1 MISQEMVKLGTARS
15 IIRDIFE
22 FGMKRAAEVG
32 EENVLDF
39 SLGNPSVPAPKEV
52 QDAIKELIAELPP
65 KAYHSYTSS
74 AGDNNTR
81 KAVADNL
88 NKRYGTKY
96 EMKNVFMTCGAAA
109 SLNITMKAM
118 ISGDDDEIIVLAP
131 FFPEYKFFIEAH
143 GAKMNLIDPP
153 EDLCI
158 DIEALEKAVNKNTK
172 AIIIN
177 SPNNPSGVIYP
188 KENIEAA
195 CKILKDKSEE
205 YGHPIYIITDE
216 PYREL
221 VYTDEEVAHIP
232 SLYDNTVICYSWSKS
247 LSLPGERI
255 GYILVPDEV
264 ENSEELL
271 AAIGGAARILGYVC
285 APSLFQKV
293 IAKCIDV
300 PADLEVYK
308 KNRDILYDNL
318 TKMGYNV
325 AKPGG
330 AFYLFIQAPNKDADE
345 FAERAKKYDMLVVP
359 GAGFGAKDY
368 MRLSYCVD
376 TVKVEKAIPIFEKL
390 MEEYKNEK

>member
-1 MISQEMVKLGTARS
+1 MISQEMVKLGTAKS
-15 IIRDIFE
+15 VIREISE
-22 FGMKRAAEVG
+22 FGAQRAAIVG
-32 EENVLDF
+32 DENVLDF

-52 QDAIKELIAELPP
+52 QEAIKEIIAELPP

-81 KAVADNL
+81 TAIAENL
-88 NKRYGTKY
+88 NKRYGTDYKLD
-96 EMKNVFMTCGAAA
+96 NVFMTCGAAA
-109 SLNITMKAM
+109 SLNITFKAL
-118 ISGDDDEIIVLAP
+118 ISGDNDEIIVLAP

-143 GAKMNLIDPP
+143 GAKMTLIDPP

-158 DIEALEKAVNKNTK
+158 DIEALKKAVNKNTK

-195 CKILKDKSEE
+195 CKVLEEKSKE
-205 YGHPIYIITDE
+205 YGEPIYIITDE

-221 VYTDEEVAHIP
+221 VYTDEEVVHIP
-232 SLYDNTVICYSWSKS
+232 NLYKNTIVCYSWSKS

-255 GYILVPDEV
+255 GYILVPDAV
-264 ENSEELL
+264 ENSKELL
-271 AAIGGAARILGYVC
+271 AAVGGAARILGYVC

-293 IAKCIDV
+293 ITKCIDV
-300 PADLEVYK
+300 PADLEVYR
-308 KNRDILYDNL
+308 KNREILYNALID
-318 TKMGYNV
+318 MGYTV

-330 AFYLFIQAPNKDADE
+330 AFYMFIQSPSKDADE
-345 FAERAKKYDMLVVP
+345 FAARAKKYDMLVVP

-376 TVKVEKAIPIFEKL
+376 TEKIEKAIPVFEKL

>member
-1 MISQEMVKLGTARS
+1 MISQDMVKLGTARS

-22 FGMKRAAEVG
+22 FGMQRAQVVG

-39 SLGNPSVPAPKEV
+39 SIGNPSVPAPKEV
-52 QDAIKELIAELPP
+52 QDAIKDIIAELPP

-81 KAVADNL
+81 TAIAENL
-88 NKRYGTKY
+88 NKRFGTDY
-96 EMKNVFMTCGAAA
+96 TLNNIFMTCGAAA
-109 SLNITMKAM
+109 SLNICFKSM
-118 ISGDDDEIIVLAP
+118 ITEEANEIIVQAP

-143 GAKMNLIDPP
+143 GGKMVLLDPP
-153 EDLCI
+153 EDLTI
-158 DIEALEKAVNKNTK
+158 DIDALEKAITKKTK
-172 AIIIN
+172 AVLLN

-188 KENIEAA
+188 KENLEAA
-195 CKILKDKSEE
+195 AKIIKAKSEE
-205 YGHPIYIITDE
+205 FGQPIYIISDE

-232 SLYDNTVICYSWSKS
+232 NLYDNTVICYSWSKS

-255 GYILVPDEV
+255 GYILVPNKV
-264 ENSEELL
+264 ENYQELY
-271 AAIGGAARILGYVC
+271 AAVGGSARILGYVC
-285 APSLFQKV
+285 APSLFQRV
-293 IAKCIDV
+293 ITRCIDV

-308 KNRDILYDNL
+308 KNRDILYTNL
-318 TKMGYNV
+318 TKMGYKV

-330 AFYLFIQAPNKDADE
+330 AFYLFIQAPNLDADE
-345 FAERAKKYDMLVVP
+345 FCERAKKYDLLMVP

-376 TVKVEKAIPIFEKL
+376 TEKIEKAIPIFEKL
-390 MEEYKNEK
+390 LAEYK

>member
-1 MISQEMVKLGTARS
+1 MISQEMVKLGTAKS
-15 IIRDIFE
+15 VIREISE
-22 FGMKRAAEVG
+22 YGAQRAAIVG

-52 QDAIKELIAELPP
+52 QEAIKDLIDELPP

-81 KAVADNL
+81 TAIAENL
-88 NKRYGTKY
+88 NKRYGTDYKLG
-96 EMKNVFMTCGAAA
+96 NVFMTCGAAA
-109 SLNITMKAM
+109 SLNITIKAL
-118 ISGDDDEIIVLAP
+118 ISGDNDEIIVLAP

-143 GAKMNLIDPP
+143 GGKMTLIDPP

-158 DIEALEKAVNKNTK
+158 DIEALRKAVNKNTK

-188 KENIEAA
+188 KENLEAA
-195 CKILKDKSEE
+195 CKVLEEKSKE
-205 YGHPIYIITDE
+205 YGEPIYIITDE

-232 SLYDNTVICYSWSKS
+232 SLYKNTIICYSWSKS

-255 GYILVPDEV
+255 GYILIPDAV
-264 ENSEELL
+264 ENSAELL
-271 AAIGGAARILGYVC
+271 AAVGGAARILGYVC

-293 IAKCIDV
+293 ITRCIDV
-300 PADLEVYK
+300 PADLEVYR
-308 KNRDILYDNL
+308 KNRELLYNALID
-318 TKMGYNV
+318 MGYTV

-330 AFYLFIQAPNKDADE
+330 AFYMFIQSPSKDAAE

-359 GAGFGAKDY
+359 GVGFGAKDY

-376 TVKVEKAIPIFEKL
+376 TEKIEKAIPIFEKL